1 MHKPTPRKKTLK
13 TLKGKNKI
21 TSQGRAEKGTKTLPL
36 KRRNDSIV
44 KLKKTGATFKE
55 LSAIFR
61 ISEKRVKDIFYRER
75 KKLCTGKT

>member
-1 MHKPTPRKKTLK
+1 MNDPTPRKKTSK
-13 TLKGKNKI
+13 TLKEKNKI
-21 TSQGRAEKGTKTLPL
+21 TDQGKAEKGTKTLPL

-44 KLKKTGATFKE
+44 KLKKSGATFKE
-55 LSAIFR
+55 LSAMFG